1 MFQRYGANSRS
12 VQITC
17 EEDVSKELLYDAV
30 ELVVIL
36 LPRCL
41 DYPRCYNLISV
52 AVQKLTKEVDALCL
66 LKDQTVVRSSEHIFL
81 PNYVISLPGGS
92 ISKTPER
99 DARHLSEMMHRIS
112 RPGAREK
119 VLQVKQI
126 LDQETEALKLKRLMS
141 YERQMKVTEQT
152 IQELLKVLS
161 RYDNRPHLYNLIV
174 DRIHTLDKEARRN
187 IPPEKKSSIFE
198 LLKATSFISSELA
211 ALKCKPEGHATAEG
225 RWYDVMSIDDII
237 DTFPLISCILN
248 ELKVRCH
255 NEAKILQQNEAYYL
269 ILSPISSFAY

>member
-1 MFQRYGANSRS
+1 
-12 VQITC
+12 
-17 EEDVSKELLYDAV
+17 
-30 ELVVIL
+30 
-36 LPRCL
+36 
-41 DYPRCYNLISV
+41 
-52 AVQKLTKEVDALCL
+52 
-66 LKDQTVVRSSEHIFL
+66 
-81 PNYVISLPGGS
+81 
-92 ISKTPER
+92 
-99 DARHLSEMMHRIS
+99 MHRIS

-211 ALKCKPEGHATAEG
+211 ALKCKPEGHATAEVQALCH
-225 RWYDVMSIDDII
+225 RQFEPSFHFAITPIA
-237 DTFPLISCILN
+237 LIFGL
-248 ELKVRCH
+248 
-255 NEAKILQQNEAYYL
+255 
-269 ILSPISSFAY
+269 

>member
-81 PNYVISLPGGS
+81 PNYVISLRS
-92 ISKTPER
+92 LR
-99 DARHLSEMMHRIS
+99 
-112 RPGAREK
+112 
-119 VLQVKQI
+119 
-126 LDQETEALKLKRLMS
+126 
-141 YERQMKVTEQT
+141 
-152 IQELLKVLS
+152 
-161 RYDNRPHLYNLIV
+161 NRS
-174 DRIHTLDKEARRN
+174 TWQRN
-187 IPPEKKSSIFE
+187 NIIRKKYM
-198 LLKATSFISSELA
+198 L
-211 ALKCKPEGHATAEG
+211 G
-225 RWYDVMSIDDII
+225 
-237 DTFPLISCILN
+237 
-248 ELKVRCH
+248 
-255 NEAKILQQNEAYYL
+255 
-269 ILSPISSFAY
+269 